1 MRNIKVTQE
10 TESPMCPYDTKEN
23 VTVIKPLRWLAAIN
37 MMDIF
42 PYPAKEEEVNAI
54 WKKTLKKSIS
64 TSDENLSIL

>member
-1 MRNIKVTQE
+1 
-10 TESPMCPYDTKEN
+10 MCPYDTKEN

-54 WKKTLKKSIS
+54 WKKHWRNPSPRQMKIYQFYK
-64 TSDENLSIL
+64 E